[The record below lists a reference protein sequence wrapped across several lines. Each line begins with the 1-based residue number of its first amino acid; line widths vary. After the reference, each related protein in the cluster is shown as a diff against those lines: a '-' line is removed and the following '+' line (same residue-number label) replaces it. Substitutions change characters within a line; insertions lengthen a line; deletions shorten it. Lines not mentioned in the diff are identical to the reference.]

1 MSAAT
6 VFRIVATVVAAAAT
20 ALQPVYG
27 KQPWYVAV
35 VAVGAALA
43 LVSPSL
49 VRKSASS
56 ASSSSAAWPPS
67 TGGTLSGGGQQ

>member
-6 VFRIVATVVAAAAT
+6 IFRIVATVVGAAAT
-20 ALQPVYG
+20 ALQPIYG

-35 VAVGAALA
+35 VAVGTALA

-49 VRKSASS
+49 VRKSSTAAARPTSS
-56 ASSSSAAWPPS
+56 
-67 TGGTLSGGGQQ
+67 GGTLSAGGR